1 MKRLLTTALTIM
13 LMTVAG
19 NAFSQFVDPNRNGI
33 SDEILRV
40 DHSADSKPSTVIQ
53 QKTTEKKKQQAVDR
67 EPKFEIANDF
77 SDKMKIEYVEVSR
90 NKETGRFELV
100 LSCTNRLSSRSVYIT
115 RATAEGRATGVIK
128 METICFQA
136 PQNKAVEVVIPLI
149 GDLDNENTITID
161 FSLPFMGYGVVKVV
175 NAPIKWL

>member
-1 MKRLLTTALTIM
+1 MKRLLTTALTIV

-90 NKETGRFELV
+90 NKETGMFELV
-100 LSCTNRLSSRSVYIT
+100 LSCTNKLSTRSVYIT
-115 RATAEGRATGVIK
+115 RAYAEGRMTGEMR
-128 METICFQA
+128 METVCFYA
-136 PQNKAVEVVIPLI
+136 PQNKATEVIIPI
-149 GDLDNENTITID
+149 VGDFNNENMTSINFCI
-161 FSLPFMGYGVVKVV
+161 PFMGYGVVKVV